1 MTTPKV
7 TIIGAG
13 LAGLCCAR
21 RLYQCG
27 VPFEILEASD
37 AVGGRVRTDRVEGF
51 LLDRGFQIY
60 LTAYPEGRRVL
71 DLEALDLRPFSRG
84 AKIWTG
90 RRFEEVRDPR
100 EAPLSA
106 MLSVFNRIGTF
117 TDKLRIADLA
127 WRLRRTPHAELLR
140 CAEQPTRD
148 FLRWNGR
155 FSEQMISRLFRPFF
169 GGVFLESDL
178 VTSSRLFTYLFRMF
192 AEGPG
197 AIPAAGMQ
205 AIPEQIAASLPA
217 RSIRFDTRVQ
227 QIDGHELRLADG
239 STLFAPVIVV
249 AVDGS
254 EAARLCGSALP
265 DLSWRGST
273 TVYYAAEQSPMT
285 EPILHLDGT
294 GTGPVNSVVALS
306 RAAPEYAP
314 AGQTLLSAAMIGV
327 PAFDDAEL
335 DQKIRAQMVQWF
347 GSAVNGWRRLR
358 IDRIRQALP
367 DQSAGRLDP
376 WQRPV
381 RLGPGLYVC
390 GDHRDQG
397 SIDGAMTSGFRTAQT
412 LMNDLAEFPASVDGI
427 QSGGK

>member
-1 MTTPKV
+1 MATPKV
-7 TIIGAG
+7 AIIGAG

-21 RLYQCG
+21 RLFQCG
-27 VPFEILEASD
+27 IPFEILEASD
-37 AVGGRVRTDRVEGF
+37 AVGGRVRTDRVDGF

-71 DLEALDLRPFSRG
+71 DLEALNLRYFSRG

-100 EAPLSA
+100 EAPLTA
-106 MLSVFNRIGTF
+106 MLSLFNQVGGVL
-117 TDKLRIADLA
+117 DKFRIADLA
-127 WRLRRTPHAELLR
+127 WHLSRTPLLELWR
-140 CAEQPTRD
+140 QPERPTRD
-148 FLRWNGR
+148 FLRWNAR
-155 FSEQMISRLFRPFF
+155 FSEKMIQRLFEPFF
-169 GGVFLESDL
+169 GGVFLEREL
-178 VTSSRLFTYLFRMF
+178 VTSSRLFAYLFRMF

-197 AIPAAGMQ
+197 AVPAGGMQ
-205 AIPEQIAASLPA
+205 AIPEQIAAGLPA
-217 RSIRFDTRVQ
+217 RSIRFESRVVA
-227 QIDGHELRLADG
+227 IDGQELQLADG
-239 STLFAPVIVV
+239 STVSAPVIVI

-254 EAARLCGSALP
+254 EAARLAGSLLP
-265 DLSWRGST
+265 ELAWRGST
-273 TVYYAAEQSPMT
+273 TVYYATEQAPMT

-306 RAAPEYAP
+306 LAAPEYAP
-314 AGQTLLSAAMIGV
+314 PGQTLLSAAVIGV
-327 PAFDDAEL
+327 PEEKDEEL
-335 DQKIRAQMVQWF
+335 DRKIRAQFREWF
-347 GSAVNGWRRLR
+347 GPSVANWRRLR

-381 RLGPGLYVC
+381 RLRPGLYVC

-412 LMNDLAEFPASVDGI
+412 VMHDLAEFPAIV
-427 QSGGK
+427 SGKQ